1 MSGKRNRES
10 DLSSDDES
18 GVEEIAEFSNKRTR
32 KNTSSFKGASF
43 LREEQFQAEMKDN
56 MYFLVKELG
65 LLALITFLPLSD

>member
-43 LREEQFQAEMKDN
+43 LREPLTTM
-56 MYFLVKELG
+56 KELEG
-65 LLALITFLPLSD
+65 STTTVRLEE

>member
-43 LREEQFQAEMKDN
+43 LREEQFQAEMKDS
-56 MYFLVKELG
+56 MYFLG